1 MARGRGRLSRLLVY
15 WLLVAAPLVGK
26 RGGFCLAVM
35 AQLSQ
40 TRFLQTLPDVVIPQL
55 PAHWGRVQVKQPW
68 GFLVQFHFGEPNLHY
83 EVVKAYRTGGY
94 EVGLHFEDKRHEL
107 NRFLLDGF
115 RRHLLEIK
123 HTLGDSIEAE
133 MWDRGWTKVYEVI
146 PEESLTT
153 DYQERVAARLVEMM
167 NCFQPILVGL
177 RAAA

>member
-1 MARGRGRLSRLLVY
+1 MY

-55 PAHWGRVQVKQPW
+55 PTHWGRVQTRQPW

-153 DYQERVAARLVEMM
+153 DYQERVAARLVEMI

>member
-1 MARGRGRLSRLLVY
+1 
-15 WLLVAAPLVGK
+15 
-26 RGGFCLAVM
+26 
-35 AQLSQ
+35 
-40 TRFLQTLPDVVIPQL
+40 
-55 PAHWGRVQVKQPW
+55 
-68 GFLVQFHFGEPNLHY
+68 FGEPNLHY